1 MLKKLLSMQR
11 ETLMKSITLKDIETG
26 IKTKIKVVLK
36 LSGEFKSNFEPNIIQ
51 KIKWVFDDTGED
63 LPIEMQELLL
73 KPKLFELVGKNQMIY
88 KIE

>member
-1 MLKKLLSMQR
+1 MHR

-26 IKTKIKVVLK
+26 IKTKIKVVIVP
-36 LSGEFKSNFEPNIIQ
+36 SVEFKSNFEPNIIQ
-51 KIKWVFDDTGED
+51 KRKWVFDDTGED

-73 KPKLFELVGKNQMIY
+73 KPKLFELVGKNQLIY

>member
-1 MLKKLLSMQR
+1 MQR

-26 IKTKIKVVLK
+26 IKTKIKVVIVP
-36 LSGEFKSNFEPNIIQ
+36 SVEFKSNFEPNIIQ
-51 KIKWVFDDTGED
+51 KRKWVFDDTGED

-73 KPKLFELVGKNQMIY
+73 KPKLFELVGKNQLIC

>member
-1 MLKKLLSMQR
+1 MHR
-11 ETLMKSITLKDIETG
+11 ETLIKSIILKDIETG
-26 IKTKIKVVLK
+26 IKTKIKVVIVP
-36 LSGEFKSNFEPNIIQ
+36 SVEFKSNFEPNIIQ

-73 KPKLFELVGKNQMIY
+73 KPKLFEPVGKNQLIY